1 MLCSALA
8 FELCFLSY
16 ASCKS
21 HRVLSASIVS
31 LGKQRSYRKAA
42 SSCPNDINIR
52 QIKYFDSENVCTH
65 LILLHSR
72 KIKIEEK

>member
-21 HRVLSASIVS
+21 HSVLFASIVS

-42 SSCPNDINIR
+42 SNCPNDINI
-52 QIKYFDSENVCTH
+52 SV
-65 LILLHSR
+65 LIVKMCGHTDL
-72 KIKIEEK
+72 IV